1 MDDAPIVLAGTAQAG
16 RLSAIWSPIAGRLQ
30 AHRTILKFAAVGA
43 IGYVIYTGLLLFMYD
58 LATLPFLPDKHT
70 SVHLLLFTHSD
81 SLLLIT
87 TLVGTQA
94 SIIGVFAG
102 HTLWTFADLPTVQ
115 KPLWLRFLQF
125 EGRALVSTLGIL
137 TVAVNGLA
145 VGAGVPPYLAVPV
158 GLVTAFTWNWVWDSR
173 IIWRRRGA
181 SR

>member
-1 MDDAPIVLAGTAQAG
+1 MDDAPIVLTGAAQAS
-16 RLSAIWSPIAGRLQ
+16 RLSAVWGLVASQLQ
-30 AHRTILKFAAVGA
+30 THRTILKFAAVGA
-43 IGYVIYTGLLLFMYD
+43 IGYVIYTGLLLLMYD
-58 LATLPFLPDKHT
+58 LAALPFLPDKDS
-70 SVHLLLFTHSD
+70 SVDLLLFTHSD

-94 SIIGVFAG
+94 SIMGVFAG

-145 VGAGVPPYLAVPV
+145 LGAGVTPYVAVPV
-158 GLVTAFTWNWVWDSR
+158 GLVTAFTWNWILDSR
-173 IIWRRRGA
+173 FIWRRRGA